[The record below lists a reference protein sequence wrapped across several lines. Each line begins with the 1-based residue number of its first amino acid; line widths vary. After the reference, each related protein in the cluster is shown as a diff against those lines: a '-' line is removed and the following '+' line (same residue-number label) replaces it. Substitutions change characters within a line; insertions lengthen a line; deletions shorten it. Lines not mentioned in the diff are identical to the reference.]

1 MLYGR
6 GLSDDCH
13 TVNLRCHMQSSIN
26 ITFRQLAHSGA
37 VEDRA
42 RKLASRLQRF
52 NERIQQCRM
61 TIERSG
67 SPGDGAAPYLVKI
80 DLTVP
85 GAHIHADS
93 RQIDGIGHKDVFLA
107 LRDAFNN
114 AKRQLQD
121 LHRDQYGS
129 ARSLRPQS

>member
-1 MLYGR
+1 
-6 GLSDDCH
+6 
-13 TVNLRCHMQSSIN
+13 MQSSIN
-26 ITFRQLAHSGA
+26 ITFRHLDHSGA
-37 VEDRA
+37 VADRA
-42 RKLASRLQRF
+42 RKLGSRLQRF
-52 NERIQQCRM
+52 NERILESRM

-67 SPGDGAAPYLVKI
+67 NPSDGAAPYLVKI

-93 RQIDGIGHKDVFLA
+93 RGIDGAGHKDIYLA

-114 AKRQLQD
+114 AKRQLLD
-121 LHRDQYGS
+121 LHRDQSGS